1 MIIGYLI
8 FHPYTMLV
16 YSLMGIPDGEKT
28 HLQLRN
34 ISGIFRM
41 ALNPEMLPMAFSFAF
56 FGGTIGLLT
65 GILVDRK
72 KRLYEVEHENEKKKV
87 ALETLK
93 RLMITLSHHLLNAN
107 TVIGGIARLVRKN
120 KPDNTSAESLEVI
133 EEQSKKIDAV
143 IKALQ
148 ELTEI
153 RTADYTSKG
162 KDLIIDITKEIE
174 ELLNK
179 APEDE
184 GRTRK

>member
-16 YSLMGIPDGEKT
+16 YSLMGIPDGEKP

-34 ISGIFRM
+34 ISGIFRT

-72 KRLYEVEHENEKKKV
+72 KRLYEAENENEKKKV

-107 TVIGGIARLVRKN
+107 TVIGGIARLLRRD
-120 KPDNTSAESLEVI
+120 KPDNTVSESLEVI
-133 EEQSKKIDAV
+133 EKQSKKIDAV

-174 ELLNK
+174 ELLNR

-184 GRTRK
+184 GRTKK